1 MVAVKKWNYHQYYF
15 VVHLWALL
23 GSTEE
28 DGPEGFPVLATH
40 QVVEDRV
47 QGGGKE
53 VETARHIHQVL
64 VECSIP
70 SSDKGQELNLNKS
83 LDFLK
88 KCLNATPLYVE
99 VVVVVVDQALNMKGS
114 PRDEEKDHHRH

>member
-64 VECSIP
+64 VECPIP
-70 SSDKGQELNLNKS
+70 SRRVKLNKCLAS
-83 LDFLK
+83 LFLK
-88 KCLNATPLYVE
+88 VFECRTIVC
-99 VVVVVVDQALNMKGS
+99 
-114 PRDEEKDHHRH
+114 